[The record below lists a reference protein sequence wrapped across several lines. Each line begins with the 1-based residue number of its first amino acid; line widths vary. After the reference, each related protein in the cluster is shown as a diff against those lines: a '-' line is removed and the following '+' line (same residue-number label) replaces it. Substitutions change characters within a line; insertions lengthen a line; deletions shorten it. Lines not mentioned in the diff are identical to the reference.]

1 MNLDMRTAVQHQLLD
16 FLGGGI
22 YTIKVEEGKTVDFDT
37 SKLTFVCLGALTN
50 LRNNKMQ
57 MASKRPIGFNAK
69 YDEAKLA
76 KDYSITPEDLIKMGF
91 EKELVGRF
99 NTYVH
104 TRDYSKE
111 DLKKILLE
119 SKISPLI
126 GFTTLA
132 SSFGK
137 RLLIDDGVYELI
149 AEAAYDLNTGARSLQ
164 TVVNNLNSQY
174 LKELLMGVEDEI
186 HITTEDVKRITDGA
200 FKEKG
205 RH

>member
-1 MNLDMRTAVQHQLLD
+1 
-16 FLGGGI
+16 
-22 YTIKVEEGKTVDFDT
+22 
-37 SKLTFVCLGALTN
+37 
-50 LRNNKMQ
+50 
-57 MASKRPIGFNAK
+57 
-69 YDEAKLA
+69 
-76 KDYSITPEDLIKMGF
+76 MGF

-99 NTYVH
+99 NTYIH
-104 TRDYSKE
+104 TKDYSKE

-126 GFTTLA
+126 GFTTLV

-137 RLLIDDGVYELI
+137 KLVIDDGVYELI

-174 LKELLMGVEDEI
+174 LEELLMGVEDEI
-186 HITTEDVKRITDGA
+186 HITTEDVKRITDAA